1 MKLRFGYVFNTLR
14 KNFSVKNSFVKK
26 IGLSLF
32 SACLVLSAC
41 SSPDTI
47 TSTNNQVQA
56 NSNFFTD
63 FNSLLPNQNLQDN
76 SFQWGVS
83 TAGHQSEGYDTTSI
97 WHNWDISGKTLDS
110 NPKGVDF
117 LNRYQEDVDLAKGL
131 GANGFRFSIE
141 WSRIEPKKG
150 YFDPKGIQFYRN
162 LLNSVKAK
170 GMTPVVTLVHF
181 NYPQWL
187 VNESKGNNK
196 GIEDPQFI
204 DHFLKYTEFVVREF
218 GSDIKYWVTFNEPNI
233 WIPASYLTGSM
244 PPGKKNPIS
253 AVKAMWNLLKAHSK
267 AYDLI
272 HQLDLD
278 AMVSSNV
285 FYILPKPFGAITP
298 APDNLESQNDS
309 SLKIDDKNTID
320 TDWFYEAIN
329 TGNVSIDSQTFSD
342 GKLQTKAVKSLSL
355 KDELNQTDIRNKPK
369 INSETDSQ
377 VAWLKKFDYVA
388 FDYYYRFRTIDHIL
402 NLTRPWLIELYPD
415 GIYDAIMY
423 YHKKYKKPIMIAENG
438 VSTENLKPRTDKWTR
453 ESALVQ
459 HIKYMKKAMSD
470 GANVIGYYHWSITD
484 NYEWG
489 TYTPRFGLYTVNALT
504 DPSMKRIP
512 TPAVEIYKEIIK
524 NNGVTDNLLNKYQAP
539 EQR

>member
-1 MKLRFGYVFNTLR
+1 MNNL
-14 KNFSVKNSFVKK
+14 VKK
-26 IGLSLF
+26 LSLSLF
-32 SACLVLSAC
+32 SACLILSAC
-41 SSPDTI
+41 SSPND
-47 TSTNNQVQA
+47 STTQDNKVKANFLNGFDKYLPGQNNQ
-56 NSNFFTD
+56 
-63 FNSLLPNQNLQDN
+63 DN
-76 SFQWGVS
+76 FQWGVS

-97 WHNWDISGKTLDS
+97 WHTWDISGKTLDT

-117 LNRYQEDVDLAKGL
+117 LNRYQEDANLAKGL

-141 WSRIEPKKG
+141 WSRIEPRKG

-162 LLNSVKAK
+162 LLNAIRSR

-181 NYPQWL
+181 NYPQWVL
-187 VNESKGNNK
+187 NESKNGNK

-218 GSDIKYWVTFNEPNI
+218 GNDIKYWVTFNEPNI
-233 WIPASYLTGSM
+233 WIPASYLTGGM

-285 FYILPKPFGAITP
+285 FYILPKPFGAISP
-298 APDNLESQNDS
+298 APDSNTIEAQNTNPV
-309 SLKIDDKNTID
+309 KIDDKNTLD
-320 TDWFYEAIN
+320 TDWFYEAIS
-329 TGNVSIDSQTFSD
+329 TGNVSIDSQVFSNE
-342 GKLQTKAVKSLSL
+342 KMQTKAVNYKSL
-355 KDELNQTDIRNKPK
+355 KDELNETDSRNKPK
-369 INSETDSQ
+369 INIELDSQ
-377 VAWLKKFDYVA
+377 VSWLKKFDYIA

-402 NLTRPWLIELYPD
+402 NLTRPWLIELYPE
-415 GIYDAIMY
+415 GLYDAIMY
-423 YHKKYKKPIMIAENG
+423 YHRKYKKPIMIAENG
-438 VSTENLKPRTDKWTR
+438 ISTENLKPRTDKWTR

-459 HIKYMKKAMSD
+459 HIKYMKKAMAD

-489 TYTPRFGLYTVNALT
+489 TFTPRFGLYTVNALT

-512 TPAVEIYKEIIK
+512 TPAVEVYKQIIS
-524 NNGVTDNLLNKYQAP
+524 NNGLTDQLLAKYQAP
-539 EQR
+539 TPRQER